1 MPVEII
7 NAIRLNSALHDYLN
21 DPGTNGQFLK
31 STGDAVIWGDA
42 PSYKFY
48 LYADSPGTTV
58 SISDS
63 TYLDLA
69 GGTGITTT
77 RTGSGTSGSP
87 YNVSF
92 DLDDTAVTA
101 GSYTS
106 ANITVDAQGRIT
118 AASNGS
124 GGSGVS
130 GSGTVGTIPVWDTTT
145 TNLGDSVITTSGSDI
160 LVPQYITHT
169 GDTDTKIGFP
179 TLDRFSITTGGT
191 ERVRVI
197 NGQTIIQNPL
207 ELNSTLLDIGG
218 NAGTSGQVLSSTG
231 SGVSWITGGTG
242 TMDDWLINA
251 DTGLGWP
258 HTITDGDTV
267 NIYGGTNISTVGSAS
282 GNTVTIN
289 MDTGGVGAG
298 TYGSTADGTKIDTI
312 TVDAYGRV
320 TAVATGTTGDI
331 TGVTAG
337 TNLTGGGTSG
347 TVTIN
352 QSQYYETFH
361 FNTSDKNTGG
371 TYYME
376 WDSAGAQ
383 NSLNQQCQYI
393 PLRNGDFTKIKWFS
407 AVAVSGN
414 ITMTLYN
421 NTTSLWASGN
431 FTSSANTA
439 VNFTPNVAISE
450 NQRLNLVV
458 VYPSGYGG
466 GFNITAEFA
475 WDL

>member
-1 MPVEII
+1 MAKVEII
-7 NAIRLNSALHDYLN
+7 NGIRLNSALYDYLN
-21 DPGTNGQFLK
+21 DPGTSGQFLK
-31 STGDAVIWGDA
+31 STGDAVIWSNA
-42 PSYKFY
+42 PSEKFY
-48 LYADSPGTTV
+48 LYSDSPGTSV
-58 SISDS
+58 SIGDS

-124 GGSGVS
+124 GGG
-130 GSGTVGTIPVWDTTT
+130 GSM
-145 TNLGDSVITTSGSDI
+145 N
-160 LVPQYITHT
+160 
-169 GDTDTKIGFP
+169 
-179 TLDRFSITTGGT
+179 
-191 ERVRVI
+191 
-197 NGQTIIQNPL
+197 
-207 ELNSTLLDIGG
+207 
-218 NAGTSGQVLSSTG
+218 
-231 SGVSWITGGTG
+231 
-242 TMDDWLINA
+242 DWLIDVDSA
-251 DTGLGWP
+251 VSWP
-258 HTITDGDTV
+258 QTITDGEKV
-267 NIYGGTNISTVGSAS
+267 EIFGGTNITTVGSLPS
-282 GNTVTIN
+282 V
-289 MDTGGVGAG
+289 GVN
-298 TYGSTADGTKIDTI
+298 
-312 TVDAYGRV
+312 R
-320 TAVATGTTGDI
+320 
-331 TGVTAG
+331 
-337 TNLTGGGTSG
+337 
-347 TVTIN
+347 VTIN
-352 QSQYYETFH
+352 QDQYYQTFH
-361 FNTSDKNTGG
+361 FRGADKNTGG

-376 WDSAGAQ
+376 WDSTGAQ
-383 NSLNQQCQYI
+383 TGINYACQYI

-407 AVAVSGN
+407 SAAIAGN

-439 VNFTPNVAISE
+439 VDFTPNVSISE

-466 GFNITAEFA
+466 EWNITTEFA